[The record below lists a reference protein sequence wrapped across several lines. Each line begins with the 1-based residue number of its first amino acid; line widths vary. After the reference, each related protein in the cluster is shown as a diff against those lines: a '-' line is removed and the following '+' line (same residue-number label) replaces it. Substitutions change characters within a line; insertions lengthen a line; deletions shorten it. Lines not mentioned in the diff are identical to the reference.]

1 MWRSVWCLATCDC
14 VGVDVATCSAL
25 RWLVTNGAC
34 QPTCSAPTPPQ
45 LRLPPLPCQTRQDL
59 IGYYATWRRP
69 SLSCSVT
76 DVIKTICNSTI
87 EARFLVPPAHSSQSP
102 PPPPH
107 TPRQLASSPTP
118 SSLCLQSIGK
128 SGPEIRAVMAA
139 PSCRCRV
146 PEHYHLN
153 VWKYWQARERNGR
166 RVVGGRGRG
175 CHVADGAWEICVK
188 LHVIN

>member
-1 MWRSVWCLATCDC
+1 MWRSVRRFSTCDC

-76 DVIKTICNSTI
+76 DVIKTICNSTS
-87 EARFLVPPAHSSQSP
+87 ESRFLVPPAHSSQSP
-102 PPPPH
+102 PPPH
-107 TPRQLASSPTP
+107 TPPTHLLANTVFLVPAKYWK
-118 SSLCLQSIGK
+118 IGT
-128 SGPEIRAVMAA
+128 RN
-139 PSCRCRV
+139 PSCYGCSQLPV
-146 PEHYHLN
+146 P
-153 VWKYWQARERNGR
+153 GP
-166 RVVGGRGRG
+166 
-175 CHVADGAWEICVK
+175 GA
-188 LHVIN
+188 LSS